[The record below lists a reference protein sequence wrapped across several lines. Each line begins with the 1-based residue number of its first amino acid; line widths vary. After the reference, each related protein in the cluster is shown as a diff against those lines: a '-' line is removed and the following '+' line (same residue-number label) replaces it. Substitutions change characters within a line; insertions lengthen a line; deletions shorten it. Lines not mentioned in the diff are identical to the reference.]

1 MGVQISGWQSAG
13 APQVEDLSNIS
24 TFSGGRRISR
34 ASLLA
39 GASLVAL
46 RALAAPDRAL
56 AACTG

>member
-24 TFSGGRRISR
+24 TFSGGRR